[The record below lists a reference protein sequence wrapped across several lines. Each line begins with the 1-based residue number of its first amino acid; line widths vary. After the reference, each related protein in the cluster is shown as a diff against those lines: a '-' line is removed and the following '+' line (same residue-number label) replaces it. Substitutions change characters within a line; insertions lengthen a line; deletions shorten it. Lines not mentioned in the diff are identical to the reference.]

1 MAYNVNQT
9 STGLRGS
16 YDDLIYVFQDTL
28 NTAEPKYRYACDVNI
43 DGVSKAT
50 LFQLPNNADCAVFNP
65 RIIAAQFVKPDE
77 NKWFLGQSLGNLLS
91 TNTSAFKTVT
101 IGVRQFYLTYVNGN

>member
-16 YDDLIYVFQDTL
+16 YDDLIYVVEDDT
-28 NTAEPKYRYACDVNI
+28 NTGEPKYRYACSVNVG
-43 DGVSKAT
+43 GVPQAI
-50 LFQLPNNADCAVFNP
+50 LRQLPNNADCAVFNP

-77 NKWFLGQSLGNLLS
+77 RQVVSRS
-91 TNTSAFKTVT
+91 VS
-101 IGVRQFYLTYVNGN
+101 RQFT